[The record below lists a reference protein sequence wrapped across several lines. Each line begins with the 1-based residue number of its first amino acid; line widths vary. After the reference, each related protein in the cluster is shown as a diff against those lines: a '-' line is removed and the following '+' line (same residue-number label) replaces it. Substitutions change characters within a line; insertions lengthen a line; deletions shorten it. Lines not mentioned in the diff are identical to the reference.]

1 MVNWLHNGM
10 EQDARRIEV
19 WMPNIKNPQEMKEFR
34 GKVQKFLDKNHV
46 TQKELGDRCGVSVTT
61 INNFLHN
68 KNPGDLKKLTQTLT
82 DYINRFDRRS
92 RREKGAGYIET
103 SVAKA
108 ITTVI
113 KNTETFTEPSEGKI
127 SLIVGDAGHG
137 KSKCL
142 QEYTKQHLN
151 SIYIKLH
158 TSISGKAMFAKI
170 AEALGLDRHSTLD
183 RLKETIGDHLAKR
196 EMTVLLDECS
206 GLGVRQLDLLRQ
218 IITENGCT
226 LILAGNGHLLN
237 TINQPTTRHGYE
249 CMDQLRSRML
259 RGLNL
264 DEVAGEGDRGGLYTV
279 GDIRQLYEYG
289 GIRLSTDGAATLKQ
303 MCRMPQTGRLRT
315 ASVVVAAIHNSRQAK
330 TGKLKEINQA
340 LIISAIE
347 QLGLPVASHL
357 PMVIGRANTVARQ
370 TAAKTA

>member
-61 INNFLHN
+61 INLFL
-68 KNPGDLKKLTQTLT
+68 KGKYKGDLKKLTQTLT

-92 RREKGAGYIET
+92 RREKGSGYIET

-113 KNTETFTEPSEGKI
+113 KNTETFTEPSEGKV
-127 SLIVGDAGHG
+127 SVIVGDAGHG

-170 AEALGLDRHSTLD
+170 AEALGLDRHATLD
-183 RLKETIGDHLAKR
+183 KLKETIGDHLAKR

-259 RGLNL
+259 RALNL
-264 DEVAGEGDRGGLYTV
+264 DEVAADGDGGLYTID
-279 GDIRQLYEYG
+279 DIRKLYDYG
-289 GIRLSTDGAATLKQ
+289 GIRLSKNGADTLKQ
-303 MCRMPQTGRLRT
+303 MCRTPQTGRLRT
-315 ASVVVAAIHNSRQAK
+315 CSVVVAALHNSKQAK
-330 TGKLKEINQA
+330 NGKLKEISQA

-347 QLGLPVASHL
+347 QLGLPVASLL